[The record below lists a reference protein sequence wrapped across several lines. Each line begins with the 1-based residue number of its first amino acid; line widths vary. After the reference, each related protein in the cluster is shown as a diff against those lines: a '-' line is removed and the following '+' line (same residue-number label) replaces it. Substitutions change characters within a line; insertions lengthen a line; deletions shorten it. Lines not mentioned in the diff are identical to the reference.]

1 MNFADNSKQESG
13 RHNVWGKLTQTPAF
27 YTNIILPGARVVAQ
41 LVHVWVVLGHNGDG
55 VTLLPDDETGLL
67 LCRVPQ
73 VDAIILEQK
82 EEGNVKLTSH
92 KNLG

>member
-1 MNFADNSKQESG
+1 MNFTDSGKPESG
-13 RHNVWGKLTQTPAF
+13 SHDVWGKLTQTPAV
-27 YTNIILPGARVVAQ
+27 YKNIIPPGARVVAQ

-67 LCRVPQ
+67 LCRIPQ

-82 EEGNVKLTSH
+82 EKQTWSSPGH

>member
-1 MNFADNSKQESG
+1 M
-13 RHNVWGKLTQTPAF
+13 WGKLTQTPAV
-27 YTNIILPGARVVAQ
+27 YRNIILPGARVVAQ

-82 EEGNVKLTSH
+82 EEGDTEVSLGH
-92 KNLG
+92 KDLG